1 MCGRF
6 SLDTPPRRIKEHFG
20 LDQTPEL
27 FARYNIAP
35 SQMVPAVREAVSGRT
50 LVMLHW
56 GLLPSWAK
64 DEKSAYSM
72 TNARAETVATKPA
85 FRSAFRQR
93 RCLIPASGFYEWK
106 QEGRIKQ
113 PYHFRMRDDD
123 VFAFAGLWE
132 HWEGEGGK
140 VIESCSIIVTY
151 ANELIRPVHD
161 RMPVILDP
169 DDYATWL
176 DTHWHDAD
184 SLVPLLRSYPAARMV
199 AFPVSRRVSKPVYD
213 APDCATP
220 IQLPDA

>member
-6 SLDTPPRRIKEHFG
+6 SLNTPPQRIKERFG
-20 LDQTPEL
+20 LDQMPEL

-35 SQMVPAVREAVSGRT
+35 SQMVPAVRTSGSSRE

-64 DEKSAYSM
+64 DEKIAYSM
-72 TNARAETVATKPA
+72 INARAETVATKPA

-113 PYHFRMRDDD
+113 PYHFRMRDGD

-132 HWEGEGGK
+132 HWEGAGGK
-140 VIESCSIIVTY
+140 VIESCSIIVTD
-151 ANELIRPVHD
+151 ANELLRPVHD

-169 DDYATWL
+169 DDYTTWL
-176 DTHWHDAD
+176 DPHRNDDD
-184 SLVPLLRSYPAARMV
+184 SLIPLLKSYPAELMETY
-199 AFPVSRRVSKPVYD
+199 PVSRRVSKPAYD
-213 APDCATP
+213 DPECAAPV
-220 IQLPDA
+220 QLPET

>member
-6 SLDTPPRRIKEHFG
+6 SLDTSTQRIKEHFD

-35 SQMVPAVREAVSGRT
+35 SQSVPAVRAAGSSRE

-56 GLLPSWAK
+56 GLLPFWAK

-72 TNARAETVATKPA
+72 INARAETVATKPA
-85 FRSAFRQR
+85 FRSAFRQH

-106 QEGRIKQ
+106 EEGRIKQ
-113 PYHFRMRDDD
+113 PYHFRMRDGD

-140 VIESCSIIVTY
+140 VIESCSIIVTD
-151 ANELIRPVHD
+151 ANELLRPVHD
-161 RMPVILDP
+161 RMPVILDSG
-169 DDYATWL
+169 DYATWL
-176 DTHWHDAD
+176 DPHGHDAD
-184 SLVPLLRSYPAARMV
+184 SLVPLLKSYPAERME
-199 AFPVSRRVSKPVYD
+199 AYPVSRRVSKPVYD
-213 APDCATP
+213 DPECAVP
-220 IQLPDA
+220 IRLPEA